1 MKYVQNRKIE
11 IVKERD
17 FHFAWIEIIIK
28 KLNHGSMKKKK
39 NNNNNFIFN
48 IYQVYFKIIRPSF
61 TRPSLTCSLINYINN
76 SLHSK

>member
-28 KLNHGSMKKKK
+28 KLNHGSMKKKIIIITIILFSI
-39 NNNNNFIFN
+39 FI
-48 IYQVYFKIIRPSF
+48 KF
-61 TRPSLTCSLINYINN
+61 TSR
-76 SLHSK
+76 